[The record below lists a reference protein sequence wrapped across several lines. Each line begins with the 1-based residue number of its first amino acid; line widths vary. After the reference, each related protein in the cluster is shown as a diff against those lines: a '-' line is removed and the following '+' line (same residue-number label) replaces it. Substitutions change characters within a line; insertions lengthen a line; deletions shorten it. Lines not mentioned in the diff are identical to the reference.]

1 MPALELL
8 LDFDFLGFDFSSRA
22 SSLNDSFLYRK
33 LIKELPDKLSVEVW
47 VAVFS
52 KLIENEPVA
61 QIGLVE
67 DELETFPDL
76 VIVLP
81 PHLNTVKWRANWL
94 AGGVLP
100 SCIAGWTS
108 PHRRRWSGF
117 CRRWKELRLEQGK
130 RTLPGNVWSVFCVQ
144 CLVTRTRE
152 RGRSSRWWYS
162 ESRRRVRC
170 VS

>member
-22 SSLNDSFLYRK
+22 SSLNDSFVYRK

-76 VIVLP
+76 VIVL
-81 PHLNTVKWRANWL
+81 
-94 AGGVLP
+94 
-100 SCIAGWTS
+100 S
-108 PHRRRWSGF
+108 PHRPVQQVEPHHTEEDG
-117 CRRWKELRLEQGK
+117 QD
-130 RTLPGNVWSVFCVQ
+130 SVGD
-144 CLVTRTRE
+144 E
-152 RGRSSRWWYS
+152 KN
-162 ESRRRVRC
+162 
-170 VS
+170 